1 MGVASEYR
9 GPLTFK
15 WLVVQDAKDSWNS
28 GGQRQYPQDKSLFP
42 SNTMREIDGRIA
54 CFQKKS
60 AIRTAPRYCAFAIWN
75 WESLQTHTPIWITS
89 IELCPFP
96 SKATVMSGQY
106 LHYTHTHT
114 HRRTCTHTRTQP
126 AISSHMSMYKLYK
139 PRVSLGSSNDVDV
152 WVFVPNPYNAI
163 LSVGTPRTP
172 CTSEDNKLTQK
183 VFKVTFGRFLKAI
196 QIEFFAP
203 KRKFWVTVGVKGS
216 RFESLC
222 R

>member
-28 GGQRQYPQDKSLFP
+28 GGQRQYPQDRSLFP
-42 SNTMREIDGRIA
+42 SNAMSEIDGRIA
-54 CFQKKS
+54 CFPKKS

-114 HRRTCTHTRTQP
+114 HTGAHAHTPVPNQLSRLICRCTNCTNPEYSWVPRMTSTCGCSSQTHTTLFWAWEPP
-126 AISSHMSMYKLYK
+126 APPA
-139 PRVSLGSSNDVDV
+139 PRKTIKWLKKCLKWPLG
-152 WVFVPNPYNAI
+152 
-163 LSVGTPRTP
+163 
-172 CTSEDNKLTQK
+172 
-183 VFKVTFGRFLKAI
+183 
-196 QIEFFAP
+196 
-203 KRKFWVTVGVKGS
+203 GS
-216 RFESLC
+216 
-222 R
+222 